1 VLPVFTHMQHIGNV
15 PQEDMMRT
23 FNMGIGM
30 VLVVPAKKFKRVQS
44 MIEKMG
50 EKAYLIGRIV
60 KGDRKVQ
67 YA

>member
-1 VLPVFTHMQHIGNV
+1 MQKIGNV

-44 MIEKMG
+44 MVEKLG
-50 EKAYLIGRIV
+50 EKAHLIAGS
-60 KGDRKVQ
+60 
-67 YA
+67 

>member
-1 VLPVFTHMQHIGNV
+1 
-15 PQEDMMRT
+15 MMRT

-30 VLVVPAKKFKRVQS
+30 VLVVPAKKFKRVQN
-44 MIEKMG
+44 MIEKLG
-50 EKAYLIGRIV
+50 EKAHLIGRIV